1 MSKKGK
7 PRRPKHLLMKRRF
20 QLAMNDSTWEQIL
33 YLADQE
39 EMYVADYIRMVLK
52 RHIKENME

>member
-1 MSKKGK
+1 
-7 PRRPKHLLMKRRF
+7 
-20 QLAMNDSTWEQIL
+20 MNDSTWEQIL